1 MKDDL
6 LGSQKKKKKTSRSI
20 DGGSPTEK
28 GFSEVKSEPDGER
41 KETNGDLPEET
52 SEIKRFMDEEEM
64 LDIAEHCFI
73 RVAEML
79 LEKSKTARSV
89 FTKYSVPE

>member
-1 MKDDL
+1 MQQEEEKKDPATVTADADRL
-6 LGSQKKKKKTSRSI
+6 DTS
-20 DGGSPTEK
+20 D
-28 GFSEVKSEPDGER
+28 
-41 KETNGDLPEET
+41 
-52 SEIKRFMDEEEM
+52 IKRFMDEEEM

-79 LEKSKTARSV
+79 LDKNITTRSV

>member
-6 LGSQKKKKKTSRSI
+6 LATQKKKKKTSRSI

-52 SEIKRFMDEEEM
+52 SEIKRFMDEEE
-64 LDIAEHCFI
+64 DIADN
-73 RVAEML
+73 
-79 LEKSKTARSV
+79 
-89 FTKYSVPE
+89 Y